1 MEQIQRLHD
10 LQYWSNAQMCIDLL
24 QKWFKIKPDNEETK
38 EMIKAMQEMTFYV
51 ARLKDDSNKK
61 DKLLIEYK
69 TERNKWCL
77 KAGEFERKFENASKD
92 VLGF

>member
-69 TERNKWCL
+69 MERNKWCL
-77 KAGEFERKFENASKD
+77 KAGEFQRKFENASKD

>member
-24 QKWFKIKPDNEETK
+24 QKWVKIKPDNEETK

-61 DKLLIEYK
+61 DKLLI
-69 TERNKWCL
+69 
-77 KAGEFERKFENASKD
+77 GEFERKFENASKD